1 MAKLQGGTQ
10 VYGNLI
16 VNAGLYTTTG
26 LFWAGNN
33 NIISTGG
40 GGGSSSVGNTGQVQ
54 YNNGGV
60 LGAAGIYYY
69 SANTAIAVIG
79 ATTSTSTTT
88 GQLQVL
94 GGTGIT
100 GALYAGSVYDNGL
113 RAVTTVNTTAGT
125 GISLTSQ
132 TTTGSTTAVTIT
144 NSGVTSAVAGTGI
157 SVSGATGAVTITNSG
172 VTGLS
177 SSGTGN
183 ITVSASTGAVTLAL
197 PSTGP
202 GAASVGS
209 STAIPV
215 ITTDAYGRV
224 SATSTAVVVAPAGT
238 LSGSTLASGVTAS
251 SLTSVGTL
259 TSLAVGAV
267 TSSGT
272 VIASTVQAGTI
283 GNTGALLTGTLQ
295 TASQTNITGVG
306 TVTTGTWSASFGAV
320 SGANLTSLTAGNLS
334 GTIPSAV
341 LANSTHYIGT
351 TAIALNRGTG
361 SQTLT
366 GVSVDGNSAT
376 VGGFTP
382 TATAGTANR
391 VVVAD
396 ANGYITNNYF
406 HTTGG
411 GSERNASGLGYFAG
425 HNTSDYYI
433 RSYTAAA
440 AATLLSGQTMNIAGS
455 ATFVSSPDGDRNA
468 ATKLPT
474 TSGNRVRFDFSSASS
489 AGMAGGNYA
498 GVMTYAPWDGTTAST
513 GDASYQLGF
522 GSTAT
527 NGSGYPQLN
536 IRKGIDSTW
545 NTWYNIFHAGQTNSP
560 SADNTWNLGTA
571 SLRYATVY
579 GVTFSGVSTTAKYAD
594 LAERYTSDA
603 EYLAGTVVVF
613 GGEQEITISTTSHD
627 TAVAGIIS
635 TDPAYLM
642 NSEATG
648 LPVAL
653 TGRVP
658 CRVQGPVRKG
668 QLVVTSD
675 TPGVAQAIDNS
686 KFLPGCVIGKA
697 LEAINTNTI
706 ETIEVV
712 VGRF

>member
-1 MAKLQGGTQ
+1 MKYPTTSMPCVNATENNDKYTTMAKLQGGST
-10 VYGNLI
+10 VYGNLT

-40 GGGSSSVGNTGQVQ
+40 GGGGSSPVGNTGQVQ
-54 YNNGGV
+54 YNNGGT

-69 SANTAIAVIG
+69 SGNTSIAVIG

-88 GQLQVL
+88 GQLQVV

-125 GISLTSQ
+125 GISLSSQ
-132 TTTGSTTAVTIT
+132 TTTGSTT
-144 NSGVTSAVAGTGI
+144 
-157 SVSGATGAVTITNSG
+157 AVTITNSG

-183 ITVSASTGAVTLAL
+183 ITVSASTGAITLAL

-224 SATSTAVVVAPAGT
+224 SATSTAAVVAPAGT
-238 LSGSTLASGVTAS
+238 LSGATLAAGVTAS
-251 SLTSVGTL
+251 SLTSVGT
-259 TSLAVGAV
+259 
-267 TSSGT
+267 
-272 VIASTVQAGTI
+272 IA
-283 GNTGALLTGTLQ
+283 
-295 TASQTNITGVG
+295 
-306 TVTTGTWSASFGAV
+306 TGTWSASFGAV

-341 LANSTHYIGT
+341 LGNSTHYIGT
-351 TAIALNRGTG
+351 TAIALNRATA

-366 GVSVDGNSAT
+366 GVSIDGNSAT

-455 ATFVSSPDGDRNA
+455 ATSATYVSSPDGDRNA

-474 TSGNRVRFDFSSASS
+474 TSGNKVRFDFSSASS

-527 NGSGYPQLN
+527 NGGGYPQLN

-603 EYLAGTVVVF
+603 EYPAGTVVVF

-658 CRVQGPVRKG
+658 CQVQGPVRKG

>member
-10 VYGNLI
+10 VYGNLT

-69 SANTAIAVIG
+69 SANTAVAVIG

-125 GISLTSQ
+125 GISLSSQ

-144 NSGVTSAVAGTGI
+144 NSGVT
-157 SVSGATGAVTITNSG
+157 
-172 VTGLS
+172 GLS

-183 ITVSASTGAVTLAL
+183 VTVSASTGAVTLAL

-202 GAASVGS
+202 GAISAGS

-215 ITTDAYGRV
+215 VTTDAYGRV
-224 SATSTAVVVAPAGT
+224 SALTTAAVVAPAGT
-238 LSGSTLASGVTAS
+238 LSGTTLAAGVTAS
-251 SLTSVGTL
+251 SLTSVGTI
-259 TSLAVGAV
+259 TS
-267 TSSGT
+267 
-272 VIASTVQAGTI
+272 
-283 GNTGALLTGTLQ
+283 
-295 TASQTNITGVG
+295 
-306 TVTTGTWSASFGAV
+306 GTWSGSFGAV
-320 SGANLTSLTAGNLS
+320 SGANLTGLTAGNLS

-351 TAIALNRGTG
+351 TAIALNRATG

-396 ANGYITNNYF
+396 ANGYITNSYF

-411 GSERNASGLGYFAG
+411 GAERNASGLGYFAG

-440 AATLLSGQTMNIAGS
+440 AASLLSGQTMNIAGS
-455 ATFVSSPDGDRNA
+455 ATYVSSPDGDRNA

-545 NTWYNIFHAGQTNSP
+545 NTWYNIFHSAQTNSP

-603 EYLAGTVVVF
+603 EYPAGTVVVF
-613 GGEQEITISTTSHD
+613 GGDKEITISTQSHD
-627 TAVAGIIS
+627 TAVAGVIS

-642 NSEATG
+642 NSEAEG
-648 LPVAL
+648 LPVAM

-658 CRVQGPVRKG
+658 CQVQGPVRKG

>member
-1 MAKLQGGTQ
+1 MPCVDATEYNDKYSTMAKLQGGST
-10 VYGNLI
+10 VYGNLT

-40 GGGSSSVGNTGQVQ
+40 GGGSSPVGNTGQVQ
-54 YNNGGV
+54 YNNGGT

-69 SANTAIAVIG
+69 SANTSIAVIG

-88 GQLQVL
+88 GQLQVV

-100 GALYAGSVYDNGL
+100 GALYAGSVFDNGL

-125 GISLTSQ
+125 GISLSSQ

-177 SSGTGN
+177 SSGAGN
-183 ITVSASTGAVTLAL
+183 VTVSASTGAVTLAL

-224 SATSTAVVVAPAGT
+224 STTSTAVVVAPAGT

-259 TSLAVGAV
+259 TSLTVGAV

-283 GNTGALLTGTLQ
+283 GNSGALLTGTLQ

-306 TVTTGTWSASFGAV
+306 TVTTGTWSGSFGAV

-351 TAIALNRGTG
+351 TAIALNRATA

-396 ANGYITNNYF
+396 ASGYITNSYF

-440 AATLLSGQTMNIAGS
+440 AAALLSGQTMNIAGS
-455 ATFVSSPDGDRNA
+455 ASSA
-468 ATKLPT
+468 T
-474 TSGNRVRFDFSSASS
+474 TSTNLYGTGGSYIATSS
-489 AGMAGGNYA
+489 AGTGYNYA
-498 GVMTYAPWDGTTAST
+498 IQVREAGLGGAQGSAIAYAPRLGFHWSGVVASSIVMEASGRIAIVNNPGTSYEAFACGVMTG
-513 GDASYQLGF
+513 
-522 GSTAT
+522 TAT
-527 NGSGYPQLN
+527 NA
-536 IRKGIDSTW
+536 R
-545 NTWYNIFHAGQTNSP
+545 
-560 SADNTWNLGTA
+560 
-571 SLRYATVY
+571 
-579 GVTFSGVSTTAKYAD
+579 YAD
-594 LAERYTSDA
+594 LAENYLADA
-603 EYLAGTVVVF
+603 EYAPGTVVVF
-613 GGEQEITISTTSHD
+613 GGEKEVTISIVNHD
-627 TAVAGIIS
+627 TAVAGVIS
-635 TDPAYLM
+635 TNPAHLM
-642 NSEATG
+642 NAELDNGTA
-648 LPVAL
+648 VAM

-658 CRVQGPVRKG
+658 CQVQGPVRKG

-697 LEAINTNTI
+697 LETINTNTI